1 MGASRTKG
9 HAVPV
14 GPDSREKV
22 FFWLLPLLLFLSIT
36 AVSGPI
42 VLVFVAAALVFGLGK
57 SPAAL
62 LSQRLS
68 LLTAGV
74 GIYCAV
80 SLCSGLWSH
89 FGSYAGRESV
99 KTLVALA
106 MFLLVLV
113 RVQKSGLRALL
124 WALSGC
130 LAVVGLVCVD
140 GSSWGV
146 ITRGFAALMGL
157 LGVPYDPVTMGYEVG
172 VRITGIYSN
181 ANVSAG
187 ILAFGLIISLYL
199 FQTEEKEKNRLIAAL
214 LLGVQALAFFL
225 SFSMGAMGAFALTCV
240 MYLICAGKENRLR
253 LFLLMVECVVVTLVC
268 AFGAYPMLGS
278 SGAKA
283 LVPVVLALVCGPVIF
298 VLDRFV
304 GRPLSTALAGKGK
317 AVTIAIIAL
326 FVLLLGYAVVAMNV
340 TGGTTL
346 KAGST
351 LSRAVALEAG
361 DYQVQ
366 EMTWETQVQVEIYSQ
381 NEQDLMMHTRTVL
394 YQGDL
399 SQASFTVPEESRV
412 VWFVMSGEGAL
423 DRVILSDGT
432 KVPLGY
438 PLLPGFA
445 ANRLQ
450 ALWANQNF
458 IQRLVFFRDGLKLWS
473 QSPIYGWG
481 LGGVEG
487 QLTAVQSF
495 YYETR
500 YIHNQFIQIMDEAG
514 IIGLAAF
521 LFLLG
526 GAIFL
531 LVKNRKEHRAP
542 LMPMLAACLTM
553 MIAHSLTEVVWSTQ
567 MYQTVVFVLFAV
579 LIIHLS
585 RPQQSAARGKTRAA
599 AVGLW
604 GVTVLFALLQAGSF
618 LAAWQFAALPNQNLS
633 QEQMVSK
640 LGFIDTLEV
649 YGDTTY
655 KVNRMANALQT
666 GQTGV
671 ATRCARELVAREE
684 FDSCYYA
691 AAYYY
696 LPLVSLDGYFNAANV
711 ALTQEASNVDA
722 WNSIFN
728 LHRQAVNQLSG
739 EEMEVFVAGL
749 CAMGERLEQF
759 NQGRMEQITL
769 SEENQAFLDGAFQIR
784 DQGITG
790 DSAFQLLVM
799 LSAL

>member
-9 HAVPV
+9 RAVPV
-14 GPDSREKV
+14 GPDGREKV

-36 AVSGPI
+36 ALSGPI
-42 VLVFVAAALVFGLGK
+42 VVVLVVAALAFGLGK

-89 FGSYAGRESV
+89 FGSYAGRESI

-130 LAVVGLVCVD
+130 LAVVGLLCVD

-146 ITRGFAALMGL
+146 LTRGFAALMGL
-157 LGVPYDPVTMGYEVG
+157 LGVPYNTATMGYEVG

-199 FQTEEKEKNRLIAAL
+199 FQTEEKEKHRLMAAL

-240 MYLICAGKENRLR
+240 VYLICAGKENRLR

-268 AFGAYPMLGS
+268 AFGSYPMLGS

-283 LVPVVLALVCGPVIF
+283 LVPLVLALVCGPVIF

-317 AVTIAIIAL
+317 AVTIAIAAL
-326 FVLLLGYAVVAMNV
+326 FVLLVGYAVVAMNV

-346 KAGST
+346 KAGAT

-381 NEQDLMMHTRTVL
+381 NEQELMMHTRTVL

-399 SQASFTVPEESRV
+399 SQASFTVPQESRV
-412 VWFVMSGEGAL
+412 VWFVMSGQGDL
-423 DRVILSDGT
+423 DQVILSDGT

-495 YYETR
+495 YYETK

-531 LVKNRKEHRAP
+531 LVKNRKEQRDP

-585 RPQQSAARGKTRAA
+585 QPQQSAARGKTRAA

-604 GVTVLFALLQAGSF
+604 GVTVVFALLQAGS
-618 LAAWQFAALPNQNLS
+618 LIAAWQFAALPNQDLS
-633 QEQMVSK
+633 QEQVVSK
-640 LGFIDTLEV
+640 LGLMDTLDV
-649 YGDTTY
+649 YGDSTY

-666 GQTGV
+666 GQTGI
-671 ATRCARELVAREE
+671 ATRCAQDLMARKE
-684 FDSCYYA
+684 FDGCYYA

-696 LPLVSLDGYFNAANV
+696 LPMRSMDGYFNAANV
-711 ALTQEASNVDA
+711 ALTQEASNAEA

-728 LHRQAVNQLSG
+728 LHRQAFHQLSG
-739 EEMEVFVAGL
+739 DEMDAFVSGV
-749 CAMGERLEQF
+749 CAMGDRLEQF

-769 SEENQAFLDGAFQIR
+769 SEENQALLDAALQAQELGLS
-784 DQGITG
+784 GE
-790 DSAFQLLVM
+790 SAYAALALL
-799 LSAL
+799 LS

>member
-1 MGASRTKG
+1 M
-9 HAVPV
+9 
-14 GPDSREKV
+14 
-22 FFWLLPLLLFLSIT
+22 
-36 AVSGPI
+36 
-42 VLVFVAAALVFGLGK
+42 
-57 SPAAL
+57 
-62 LSQRLS
+62 
-68 LLTAGV
+68 
-74 GIYCAV
+74 
-80 SLCSGLWSH
+80 
-89 FGSYAGRESV
+89 
-99 KTLVALA
+99 
-106 MFLLVLV
+106 
-113 RVQKSGLRALL
+113 
-124 WALSGC
+124 
-130 LAVVGLVCVD
+130 
-140 GSSWGV
+140 
-146 ITRGFAALMGL
+146 
-157 LGVPYDPVTMGYEVG
+157 
-172 VRITGIYSN
+172 
-181 ANVSAG
+181 
-187 ILAFGLIISLYL
+187 
-199 FQTEEKEKNRLIAAL
+199 
-214 LLGVQALAFFL
+214 
-225 SFSMGAMGAFALTCV
+225 
-240 MYLICAGKENRLR
+240 
-253 LFLLMVECVVVTLVC
+253 
-268 AFGAYPMLGS
+268 
-278 SGAKA
+278 
-283 LVPVVLALVCGPVIF
+283 
-298 VLDRFV
+298 
-304 GRPLSTALAGKGK
+304 
-317 AVTIAIIAL
+317 
-326 FVLLLGYAVVAMNV
+326 
-340 TGGTTL
+340 
-346 KAGST
+346 
-351 LSRAVALEAG
+351 
-361 DYQVQ
+361 
-366 EMTWETQVQVEIYSQ
+366 
-381 NEQDLMMHTRTVL
+381 
-394 YQGDL
+394 
-399 SQASFTVPEESRV
+399 
-412 VWFVMSGEGAL
+412 
-423 DRVILSDGT
+423 
-432 KVPLGY
+432 
-438 PLLPGFA
+438 
-445 ANRLQ
+445 
-450 ALWANQNF
+450 
-458 IQRLVFFRDGLKLWS
+458 FFRDGLKLWS

-531 LVKNRKEHRAP
+531 LVKNRKEHRDP

-585 RPQQSAARGKTRAA
+585 QPQQSAARGKTRAA

-671 ATRCARELVAREE
+671 ATRCARELMAREE

-739 EEMEVFVAGL
+739 DEMEVFVAGL
-749 CAMGERLEQF
+749 CEMGERLEQF